1 MFAETLRSLET
12 FVGSATG
19 RATRI
24 GPPLD
29 VAATSPEAA
38 PGEPAKARTDS
49 AAGSV
54 IGGEPAITLHLV
66 SVAKTER
73 LQNQDRE
80 VTPDPS
86 GNGAVRVRQAPGWFD
101 LTVAIED
108 DAGELQAAESMERLI
123 AATMRSGDL
132 AAALAVD
139 SEYPIYAAID
149 TPSSDE
155 LRAWW
160 QHGLIRTPGAALRA
174 VVTVAVQPFEHQP
187 TGIVRTRRLHS
198 DDMRTKVR
206 ETVER

>member
-1 MFAETLRSLET
+1 M
-12 FVGSATG
+12 
-19 RATRI
+19 
-24 GPPLD
+24 
-29 VAATSPEAA
+29 
-38 PGEPAKARTDS
+38 
-49 AAGSV
+49 
-54 IGGEPAITLHLV
+54 
-66 SVAKTER
+66 
-73 LQNQDRE
+73 
-80 VTPDPS
+80 TPDPS

-149 TPSSDE
+149 TPGPDE

>member
-29 VAATSPEAA
+29 VAGHADEAA
-38 PGEPAKARTDS
+38 GAERRKGATGADS
-49 AAGSV
+49 A
-54 IGGEPAITLHLV
+54 EPAITLHLV

-101 LTVAIED
+101 LTIAIED
-108 DAGELQAAESMERLI
+108 DADELRAAESMERLI

-149 TPSSDE
+149 TPGPDE

>member
-1 MFAETLRSLET
+1 MFAETLRSLEA
-12 FVGSATG
+12 FVGTATG

-24 GPPLD
+24 GPPLE
-29 VAATSPEAA
+29 VAGGTDQAGASDRRKNAA
-38 PGEPAKARTDS
+38 DGA
-49 AAGSV
+49 
-54 IGGEPAITLHLV
+54 EPAITLHLV

-108 DAGELQAAESMERLI
+108 DADELRTAESMERLI

-132 AAALAVD
+132 AAALGVD

-149 TPSSDE
+149 TPGPDE

-160 QHGLIRTPGAALRA
+160 QHGLIRTPGAAMRA

-198 DDMRTKVR
+198 DDMRTRVR

>member
-1 MFAETLRSLET
+1 MFAETLRSLEA

-24 GPPLD
+24 GPPLE
-29 VAATSPEAA
+29 VTAGTGSTEPT
-38 PGEPAKARTDS
+38 PGDHAKARTD
-49 AAGSV
+49 
-54 IGGEPAITLHLV
+54 GGGDGAEPAITLHLV
-66 SVAKTER
+66 SVARTER

-108 DAGELQAAESMERLI
+108 DADELVAAESMERLI

-149 TPSSDE
+149 TPGPDE